1 MFPRREKKQ
10 SLRRRA
16 LFLLVTIAVV
26 VVALAWFRVGPRPA
40 IEIRPAFLA
49 IGPSTPVEVYVSE
62 PRRGLSTVRVELMQG
77 DLRRVLAEVEVAPRE
92 SWRFWGDYTPS
103 ETFELEVGSR
113 TIEGLKE
120 GEATIRVEA
129 QRAATW
135 LRHPKPGVAEV
146 VLAVR
151 LRPPSLEILSTANY
165 AEQGGSGLVV
175 YRPGKTSVR
184 DGVQAGDHWF
194 PGFPLPDGA
203 GGDDGRR
210 FALFGVPYDLEEA
223 SGVVLVAEDEV
234 GNRSEVP
241 FLDGLKVHPLRRD
254 TINVDDAFLARV
266 VPRILAE
273 TPELQSTGDL
283 LQDYLRINGD
293 LRQANAEVLAELGED
308 SEPRQLWQGAFLQLP
323 GSQVMSSFA
332 DRRTYVYQGRDVDQQ
347 DHLGFDLASVRAA
360 AVPSS
365 NAGRVVLAR
374 YLGIYGRTVVVD
386 HGYGLLSLYAHL
398 SRIEVEEG
406 QQVARGETVGH
417 TGATGLAGGDHLH
430 FTLLL
435 QDLAV
440 NPVEWW
446 DGRWVQR
453 RIEDRLQGAAAGG

>member
-1 MFPRREKKQ
+1 LGK
-10 SLRRRA
+10 
-16 LFLLVTIAVV
+16 
-26 VVALAWFRVGPRPA
+26 
-40 IEIRPAFLA
+40 
-49 IGPSTPVEVYVSE
+49 
-62 PRRGLSTVRVELMQG
+62 VRVEVVQG
-77 DLRRVLAEVEVAPRE
+77 DLRQVLAEVEATPRQ

-103 ETFELEVGSR
+103 ETLELEVGSK
-113 TIEGLKE
+113 TIQGLRE

-129 QRAATW
+129 ERAATW
-135 LRHPKPGVAEV
+135 LRHPGPGVTEIA
-146 VLAVR
+146 LPVR

-165 AEQGGSGLVV
+165 ADQGGSGLVV
-175 YRPGKTSVR
+175 YRPGDTSVR

-194 PGFPLPDGA
+194 PGFPVP
-203 GGDDGRR
+203 GDSERLR

-223 SGVVLVAEDEV
+223 SAVFLVAEDDV

-241 FLDGLKVHPLRRD
+241 FLDGLKLHPLQRD

-273 TPELQSTGDL
+273 TPELESTGDL

-293 LRQANAEVLAELGED
+293 LRQANAQVLAKLGQA
-308 SEPRQLWQGAFLQLP
+308 SEPQQLWQGPFLQLP

-332 DRRTYVYQGRDVDQQ
+332 DRRTYVYQGREVDQQ

-360 AVPSS
+360 AVPAS

-406 QQVARGETVGH
+406 QAVDRGETVGH